1 MNVCVCVCVCV
12 STQNIYWSRKWK
24 PTLVFLPE
32 ESHGQRSLAGYGP
45 WDRKELDTT
54 KVISIYIY
62 IYIYIHIKLSRFPL
76 QQKLTQHCKSIILQ
90 KGSYKFED
98 YDSSSSSKF

>member
-1 MNVCVCVCVCV
+1 MCVCVCVCVCV

-32 ESHGQRSLAGYGP
+32 ESHGQRSLAGYGS
-45 WDRKELDTT
+45 WDGKELDTT
-54 KVISIYIY
+54 KVISIYTY
-62 IYIYIHIKLSRFPL
+62 IKLSHFPL